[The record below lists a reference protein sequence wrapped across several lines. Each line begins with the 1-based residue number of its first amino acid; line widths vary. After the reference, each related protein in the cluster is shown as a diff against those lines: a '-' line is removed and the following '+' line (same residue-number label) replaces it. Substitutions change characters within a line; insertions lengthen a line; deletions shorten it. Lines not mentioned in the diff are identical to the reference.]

1 MKYLIQKKTGVN
13 LIEVEFNPQDSN
25 IGNNVIKYDYEDKS
39 ISKNIEIRSSIVTIR
54 FLDKE
59 LNRVLLERE
68 IKIGTLFETDIY
80 TTRRNSLVLDHNG
93 MAIGFKIS
101 DGRLGKD
108 GLHKEYFSRVINE
121 DTDIECEMLRFDYY
135 FANTN
140 EYHNL
145 IDGILGGNN
154 NDLSSFTMGFSDDYF
169 RTSINL
175 FMNKPIT
182 KTPKMII
189 SRSTDTI
196 NNMFRECVSLERI
209 SSELL
214 YYVKNVETTYYIF
227 SNCVKISEIP
237 KNLFLNNDKIVSFE
251 NCFYKLASLLY
262 IPEGLFD
269 NCPNARDFGA
279 AFCDCSLLESIPI
292 GLFDNNPNLW
302 SVSTCFAGCYKLKY
316 VPSELFENNNLMEYV
331 DSVFQDDSEIIS
343 KLPDVWN
350 KEKFPNVIDGKYYAR
365 GCTKVA
371 NYAEIPSN
379 FK

>member
-1 MKYLIQKKTGVN
+1 M
-13 LIEVEFNPQDSN
+13 EFNPYDSN
-25 IGNNVIKYDYEDKS
+25 IGNNTIKYNYDGNS

-80 TTRRNSLVLDHNG
+80 TTGRNSLTLDHNG

-108 GLHKEYFSRVINE
+108 GLHKEYFSRIIDE
-121 DTDIECEMLRFDYY
+121 DTEVECEMLRFDAY
-135 FANTN
+135 FDNNTD
-140 EYHNL
+140 YISW
-145 IDGILGGNN
+145 IDEILRENN
-154 NDLSSFTMGFSDDYF
+154 NDLSSIIIGITDRNYNNLL
-169 RTSINL
+169 NL
-175 FMNKPIT
+175 FMNKSII
-182 KTPKMII
+182 KTPKMIV
-189 SRSTDTI
+189 SRSTHTMNNTFRGCI
-196 NNMFRECVSLERI
+196 NLECI

-214 YYVKNVETTYYIF
+214 YYVKNLEITYYF
-227 SNCVKISEIP
+227 FNGCTKISEIP
-237 KNLFLNNDKIVSFE
+237 KNLFINNDKITSFE
-251 NCFYKLASLLY
+251 NCFCELTSLLS

-269 NCPNARDFGA
+269 NCPNAREFGA
-279 AFCDCSLLESIPI
+279 TFCDCSLLESIPI

-343 KLPDVWN
+343 KLPEVWDSN
-350 KEKFPNVIDGKYYAR
+350 KYPKLKDKSGYAR
-365 GCTKVA
+365 GCTKA
-371 NYAEIPSN
+371 INYNEIPDE

>member
-1 MKYLIQKKTGVN
+1 M
-13 LIEVEFNPQDSN
+13 EFNPYDSN
-25 IGNNVIKYDYEDKS
+25 IGNNTIKYNYDGNS

-80 TTRRNSLVLDHNG
+80 TTGRNSLVLDHNG

-145 IDGILGGNN
+145 IDGILRENN
-154 NDLSSFTMGFSDDYF
+154 NNLSSFTMGFSDDYF
-169 RTSINL
+169 RTFINL

-189 SRSTDTI
+189 SRSTNTI

-350 KEKFPNVIDGKYYAR
+350 KEKFPNVIGGKYYAR